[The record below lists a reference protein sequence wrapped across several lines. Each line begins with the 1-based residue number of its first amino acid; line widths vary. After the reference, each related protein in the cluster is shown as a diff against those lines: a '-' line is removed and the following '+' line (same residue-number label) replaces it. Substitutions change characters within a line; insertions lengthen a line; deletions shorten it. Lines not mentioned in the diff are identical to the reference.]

1 MTRRVAES
9 QARYWEE
16 LEQTN
21 SEEFRRVAA
30 LVVEEHDAELE
41 RVFSGMEV

>member
-16 LEQTN
+16 LEQTD
-21 SEEFRRVAA
+21 SEEERRVQA